1 MKRLMDAHRHVAIAR
16 SEEVLKLK
24 GEVRKLKSESG
35 KLKRAVAFHK
45 CKLNAKDAELK
56 KLQASAAR
64 QKKALADRALRG
76 QLVQKNQEIAGLKR
90 LLTEYAHLRD
100 WRRSAERA
108 HIPIHTTAVR
118 RASKYLH
125 DLGDMAGP

>member
-1 MKRLMDAHRHVAIAR
+1 MAIAK
-16 SEEVLKLK
+16 SEEVRKQT
-24 GEVRKLKSESG
+24 GEARKLKAEIG
-35 KLKRAVAFHK
+35 KLKRAVVFHK
-45 CKLNAKDAELK
+45 CKSNAKDAELK
-56 KLQASAAR
+56 QLQKSVAK
-64 QKKALADRALRG
+64 QKKALADRALQG
-76 QLVQKNQEIAGLKR
+76 ELVRKNQKIASLKR
-90 LLTEYAHLRD
+90 LLNEYAHLRD